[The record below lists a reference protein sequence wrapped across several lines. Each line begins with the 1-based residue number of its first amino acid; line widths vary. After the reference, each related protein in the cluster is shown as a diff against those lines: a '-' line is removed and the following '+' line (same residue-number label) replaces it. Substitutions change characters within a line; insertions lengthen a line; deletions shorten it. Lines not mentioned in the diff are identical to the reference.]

1 MSEDNRR
8 KDYRAD
14 LRTVVNVYTAESRRA
29 TPPHFLRAWS
39 QDVSATGAR
48 LSTIEPLDGERVWL
62 RFVGQGQNDCIVEA
76 DVVRT
81 EAIPPS
87 PFRTNP
93 ILNSYGVRFRRILSD
108 AEFLELSLD
117 EVERVTA
124 GVNSSPTLL
133 ARSVG

>member
-1 MSEDNRR
+1 MAEDNRR
-8 KDYRAD
+8 KDFRAD
-14 LRTVVNVYTAESRRA
+14 LRAVVNVYTAESRKA
-29 TPPHFLRAWS
+29 TPPQFLRAWS

-48 LSTIEPLDGERVWL
+48 LSTIEPLDGHRVWL
-62 RFVGQGQNDCIVEA
+62 KFLAQGQNDCIVEA

-81 EAIPPS
+81 EVIPPS

-117 EVERVTA
+117 EIERVTA
-124 GVNSSPTLL
+124 GVNSSPSLL